1 MPRFRPTLFVLA
13 LLLVDCA
20 QTNNAQVPSLA
31 ASAPGAGDRAA
42 QTSSSPGPNL
52 YVGNAGTVTVYG
64 PGQTTP
70 LRTLDKVGDV
80 ASLAFDADR
89 NLYIAPADKKF
100 VEVYTAGSS
109 LQRRVTRGVDNPTDL
124 AIDNLGRLNVRNYS
138 VNCGV
143 TVYAAGK
150 NKLLRAQYQNFSQT
164 LAVDSK
170 SYLYVS
176 HWYGDSGI
184 GVQVYSPGG
193 KEPAYEITERGVRS
207 DGHRSGRPRSPLHN
221 ELSRRHRERVRSAR
235 GEYRAPC
242 NHQRCF
248 SRSGDLRCQRN
259 VYCACDGG
267 VVEYSPLL
275 RKVVRTITDGIDN
288 PYAMAVDASK
298 NLYVANEGNNSVTV
312 YAHGSTHVSETIT
325 DGVYYPQ
332 SLAFGP

>member
-124 AIDNLGRLNVRNYS
+124 AIDNLGRLYVDNYS

-193 KEPAYEITERGVRS
+193 KEPAYEITERGSDPMAIGVDAHDHLYTTNYHEGTVSVYAPHGVSIVR
-207 DGHRSGRPRSPLHN
+207 
-221 ELSRRHRERVRSAR
+221 RVTTSVAFP
-235 GEYRAPC
+235 GVVTFDA
-242 NHQRCF
+242 N
-248 SRSGDLRCQRN
+248 GN